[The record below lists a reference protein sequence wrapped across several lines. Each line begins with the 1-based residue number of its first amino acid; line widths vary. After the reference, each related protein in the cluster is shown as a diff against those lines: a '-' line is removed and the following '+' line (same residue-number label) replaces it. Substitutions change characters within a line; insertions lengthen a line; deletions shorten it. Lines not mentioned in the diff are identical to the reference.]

1 MSDLK
6 KYLVEESTNEYLD
19 RGDSR
24 YIIEHDDSFFFAKS
38 NYNKISFNDYIE
50 NDFTEFIDI
59 ISKYSNRETLYVKA
73 IKNLLKQK
81 EYVNLMYQL
90 SNELISNEEFNNE
103 LDQNED
109 KYLIKIDQDLNLDN
123 YKAIVEILEN
133 LKQDFTEDDVSEIFS
148 LKTGFISK
156 KLKNKSKR
164 EIEE

>member
-1 MSDLK
+1 MIMSDLK
-6 KYLVEESTNEYLD
+6 KYFVEESTNEYLD

-38 NYNKISFNDYIE
+38 DCRINFNDYLE
-50 NDFTEFIDI
+50 NDFSEFIDI
-59 ISKYSNRETLYVKA
+59 ISNYSNRETLYVKA

-90 SNELISNEEFNNE
+90 SNELISNEEFSNE

-123 YKAIVEILEN
+123 YKAIIEILEN
-133 LKQDFTEDDVSEIFS
+133 LKEDFTEDDVSEIFS
-148 LKTGFISK
+148 LKTGFVSK
-156 KLKNKSKR
+156 RLKNTSKR
-164 EIEE
+164 EIE